1 MIQNMRSEKA
11 ISKTDNTKKRLGE
24 VVRNLRLELGL
35 SQQQL
40 AERCGLARPYIGI
53 IERGEK
59 AMTIETAVRIAEGL
73 GVKLSVIFSRMESMD
88 SDQR

>member
-1 MIQNMRSEKA
+1 MIQNKRSETA
-11 ISKTDNTKKRLGE
+11 TVRDDNTKRRLGE

-40 AERCGLARPYIGI
+40 SDRCGLARPYIGI

-59 AMTIETAVRIAEGL
+59 AMTIETAARIAEGL

-88 SDQR
+88 